1 MLTSLACDSY
11 RDQRF
16 RLRVL
21 SSSFDQKDL
30 NILSKIF
37 DLDDIDCEII
47 RLVKNKSGV
56 QAKEIALHIYLSR
69 YASI

>member
-56 QAKEIALHIYLSR
+56 QD
-69 YASI
+69 